1 MAHVRVGSNRSSRKK
16 TLKLFKQLPIGSR
29 TSSWPPFPDDAKAA
43 YPALADRFAVLDS
56 EVLPSFLELDS
67 EATTAQISYRRFR
80 LTLMVGAGL
89 TAIAG
94 ALLAAL
100 GGATWPGLVV
110 AVLGLGTTG
119 IANAYRRD
127 QPLERYLTS
136 RAKAEQLRSMYFR
149 YLSGVDGED
158 RRALEKRVAEIVH
171 SRSSE
176 ASSA

>member
-1 MAHVRVGSNRSSRKK
+1 MAQVRVGSNRSSRKK
-16 TLKLFKQLPIGSR
+16 TLKLFTQLPIGSR
-29 TSSWPPFPDDAKAA
+29 ASSWPPFPDDAKAE

-56 EVLPSFLELDS
+56 EVLPSFLDLDT
-67 EATTAQISYRRFR
+67 EANVAQTSYRRFR

-89 TAIAG
+89 TTIAG

-100 GGATWPGLVV
+100 GGATWPGLIV

-119 IANAYRRD
+119 IANVYRRD

-136 RAKAEQLRSMYFR
+136 RAKAEQLRSIYFR
-149 YLSGVDGED
+149 YLSGVDGTD
-158 RRALEKRVAEIVH
+158 RRALEKQVAAIAH

-176 ASSA
+176 AGSA